1 MLTSA
6 YLSAAVDLA
15 ALHAGGRRFE
25 PCRAHRADQAKHPE
39 PASRRA
45 TANTDVVRIA
55 DPTLVDNATASTQL
69 NNVHMG
75 AARNTDLQ
83 RWRIDRDQTTDAVRF
98 VNVATGGCLS
108 VFNRF
113 GNIDGN
119 IVLQEYCVPNWSW
132 QRWRVVESGVNGT
145 VRLVNVGT
153 GRCLT
158 VDPNSTGQNPYLL
171 VFTCGTQRRQDFRL
185 VGAP

>member
-1 MLTSA
+1 MPRVLIV
-6 YLSAAVDLA
+6 LLGVVM
-15 ALHAGGRRFE
+15 AGLLG
-25 PCRAHRADQAKHPE
+25 
-39 PASRRA
+39 ASPA

-55 DPTLVDNATASTQL
+55 DPPLVNNATASTQL
-69 NNVHMG
+69 NNVHME
-75 AARNTDLQ
+75 AARSTDLQ
-83 RWRIDRDQTTDAVRF
+83 RWRVDRHQTIDAVRL

-113 GNIDGN
+113 GDIDGN

-132 QRWRVVESGVNGT
+132 QLWQVVEAGGNGT

-158 VDPNSTGQNPYLL
+158 VDPFSTSQRPYLL
-171 VFTCGTQRRQDFRL
+171 VFTCGTQPRQDFRL
-185 VGAP
+185 VSAP